1 MAKIKLYIAKAQSSN
16 SGAAKGTAENPYTEA
31 EYEAM
36 LNNGTWPGG
45 YVQNLGYCM
54 KEVVISSSYPG
65 SSDDLEF
72 SDDSWSSQDF
82 GSSDFG
88 SDPLDNS
95 GDGGSTKPSGTG
107 GSGNNNNGG
116 NQGGNNNGGHSGGGT
131 INPYPQKSWTIS
143 DTAWLY
149 HLVEN
154 VGLRASFNYHCG
166 VRISGYTMSIGVD
179 VNPGSFD
186 ERQFWAV
193 AVVVCNGNEKRYRL
207 TYKNNPG
214 YIYPAGRSVIG
225 DTSFLLPES
234 GTVTVDLYIGY
245 NYDTGIGHTNNS
257 KKVRIYQL

>member
-1 MAKIKLYIAKAQSSN
+1 MAKIKLYIAKAHSNN

-107 GSGNNNNGG
+107 GSGSNNNGG
-116 NQGGNNNGGHSGGGT
+116 NQGENNTSGSHSGGGGNSSGYSISKAVSYLKDRCYKESHGKCAYFIRMALEAGGLST
-131 INPYPQKSWTIS
+131 AGHPVSACEYDSFLPKLGFHQVDKQNYSPRMGDIIVLEAVAGHPHGHIAMFTGGEWIS
-143 DTAWLY
+143 DFIQRDMWGGSAY
-149 HLVEN
+149 RNKAE
-154 VGLRASFNYHCG
+154 
-166 VRISGYTMSIGVD
+166 YTL
-179 VNPGSFD
+179 F
-186 ERQFWAV
+186 R
-193 AVVVCNGNEKRYRL
+193 K
-207 TYKNNPG
+207 
-214 YIYPAGRSVIG
+214 
-225 DTSFLLPES
+225 
-234 GTVTVDLYIGY
+234 
-245 NYDTGIGHTNNS
+245 
-257 KKVRIYQL
+257 